1 MGAVIVWGGLF
12 ILICANTES
21 RDRET
26 TSLIDTLPNSPF
38 SLNAACGHQR
48 MVSLSSSSEPFL
60 VSSVTEFMQLY
71 FIGVVS
77 GFNCYVVLHI
87 IVELVWDAKSNW
99 DVSFEPFSI
108 FCNVSVLTRKRF
120 KEQITDQR
128 KDDKKSG
135 AAAHVDEES
144 PKVIHQLCQRLSAPL
159 RDTWTNR
166 YTLSLVCIFFLSNCE
181 TIINNFINRGKL
193 FRKLA

>member
-1 MGAVIVWGGLF
+1 MDGRCTPHRWVLSLF
-12 ILICANTES
+12 GVDSSSSYVPILRAETERQPVS
-21 RDRET
+21 
-26 TSLIDTLPNSPF
+26 DTLPNSPF

-77 GFNCYVVLHI
+77 GFNCYVVLYI

-144 PKVIHQLCQRLSAPL
+144 PKVIHQLCQRLCSTQRHMDKQIHPL
-159 RDTWTNR
+159 FGM
-166 YTLSLVCIFFLSNCE
+166 YIFF
-181 TIINNFINRGKL
+181 I
-193 FRKLA
+193 